1 MPTFDTI
8 GVQYAQ
14 LENKTAEHALTMM
27 HSRTSLVAVTLL
39 SAALLSAC
47 QTASVQPESQPAAA
61 PKAAPATTAPVA
73 SSAALSSCDYRG
85 APMLKNPELKFDYQR
100 GRPAGWLINQHGGDK
115 TYEVDSRD
123 GILRINNY
131 GKQYWMRLSQ
141 RFPAHDLVG
150 REFVFSA
157 DIKMDLNPEGWVRTL
172 VPGGGLTVVVRG
184 QKPGTHNTKSV
195 LYTTSMPNEPRHGQL
210 DWHRREHRFTIPEG
224 ARFLE
229 LGFLHQAHG
238 EMWIQD
244 PQFIPTE
251 CIKSI

>member
-1 MPTFDTI
+1 
-8 GVQYAQ
+8 
-14 LENKTAEHALTMM
+14 MM
-27 HSRTSLVAVTLL
+27 HSRTSLIAITLL
-39 SAALLSAC
+39 TAGLLSAC
-47 QTASVQPESQPAAA
+47 QTAPVQTEPSAPAAK
-61 PKAAPATTAPVA
+61 PQTVTPAAKPVNPPALVS
-73 SSAALSSCDYRG
+73 SSALTSCDYRG
-85 APMLKNPELKFDYQR
+85 APMLKNPELEFDYQR

-115 TYEVDSRD
+115 TYEVDTHD
-123 GILRINNY
+123 GVLRINNY

-141 RFPAHDLVG
+141 RFPANNLVG

-157 DIKMDLNPEGWVRTL
+157 DIKMDLNPEGWVSTL

-210 DWHRREHRFTIPEG
+210 DWHRREHRFTVPEG

-238 EMWIQD
+238 EMWIKD
-244 PQFIPTE
+244 PQFSPAE